1 MNMPEIKILQPGD
14 EAVLE
19 AFLRLRVESSMFLI
33 GNMRSVGLV
42 DRGGPYEGTYA
53 AVFEGGQIV
62 GVVAHY
68 WNWVLI
74 FQAPTHL
81 DVLWRKAV
89 AASKRPV
96 EGLIGP
102 DGQVS
107 AVMAELDINNSI
119 VQMDEASKLYS
130 LDLGDLAVPDDLSAG
145 VVLGRRIQ
153 PRDVELVTEWRVAY
167 NIELL
172 GETDSPQLRDECRA
186 GIQRSLEEGRTW
198 VLEYQRQLVS
208 CSSFNTAIKEA
219 VQVGGVYTPPELRRC
234 GYGRAVVAASLL
246 DAQAEGVKTGILFT
260 GVDNIAAQRA
270 YEVLGFRHIGDYR
283 MVLLRS
289 PIEVVV

>member
-1 MNMPEIKILQPGD
+1 MPVIKILQPGD
-14 EAVLE
+14 EFTVE
-19 AFLRLRVESSMFLI
+19 AFLLPRVESSMFLI

-53 AVFEGGQIV
+53 AAFEGGQIV

-68 WNWVLI
+68 WNRVLI
-74 FQAPTHL
+74 FQAPAHL
-81 DVLWRKAV
+81 DALWRKAV

-102 DGQVS
+102 DDQVS
-107 AVMAELDINNSI
+107 AVMAELDIKDPI
-119 VQMDEASKLYS
+119 VQVDEASKLYS
-130 LDLGDLAVPDDLSAG
+130 LDLDDLAAPDDLSAG
-145 VVLGRRIQ
+145 TVLGRRIQ
-153 PRDVELVTEWRVAY
+153 PHDVELVTEWRVAY

-172 GETDSPQLRDECRA
+172 GETDSPQLREECRA
-186 GIQRSLEEGRTW
+186 GLERSMDEGRTW

-208 CSSFNTAIKEA
+208 CSSFNTAIKEV
-219 VQVGGVYTPPELRRC
+219 VQVGGVYTLPQIRRR
-234 GYGRAVVAASLL
+234 GYGRAVVAASLQ
-246 DAQAEGVKTGILFT
+246 DAQAEGVEKAILFT

-270 YEVLGFRHIGDYR
+270 YEALGFRYIGDYR
-283 MVLLRS
+283 MVLFRS